1 MAKRTRPFIEKI
13 DARTTRKD
21 RSRQAIL
28 GAYIEL
34 VNETRRQPTALQ
46 IAERAGCSLRLIFQH
61 FADLASLTL
70 AAAQIGYQQA
80 RARADAA
87 KLDGDRQTRIRTHI
101 ERRAHNCETWLPL
114 WSIAVAVHHQSTEMR
129 RLGGLIRKAT
139 LDRLAEMYAPE
150 LACHADVDR
159 RRLLIA
165 LEAITDYESWG
176 RLRDDHGLSVE
187 QASASWVAIIDRLLP
202 PTPVE
207 VHATPKRPTSKP
219 DELSMPVSHDPL
231 SHDPL
236 SHDPLGSGGEIPLAF

>member
-13 DARTTRKD
+13 DARTTRKN

-28 GAYIEL
+28 QAYIEL
-34 VNETRRQPTALQ
+34 VNQTRRQPTALQ

-61 FADLASLTL
+61 FADLPSLTL
-70 AAAQIGYQQA
+70 AAAQIGYAQA

-87 KLDGDRQTRIRTHI
+87 TLDGDRQTRIRTHI

-114 WSIAVAVHHQSTEMR
+114 WSIAVALHDHSPEMVG
-129 RLGGLIRKAT
+129 LGGLVRKAT

-150 LACHADVDR
+150 LASLAEVDR

-176 RLRDDHGLSVE
+176 RLRSDHGLSVE
-187 QASASWVAIIDRLLP
+187 QASASWVTIIDRLLP
-202 PTPVE
+202 PTPAE
-207 VHATPKRPTSKP
+207 VHATSKRPTGKA
-219 DELSMPVSHDPL
+219 DESSTSAAQGPMGSGPL
-231 SHDPL
+231 G
-236 SHDPLGSGGEIPLAF
+236 HDPLGSGGEIPLGF

>member
-1 MAKRTRPFIEKI
+1 MAKRTRPYIEKI

-28 GAYIEL
+28 RAYIEL
-34 VNETRRQPTALQ
+34 VNETHRQPTALQ

-61 FADLASLTL
+61 FADLPSLTL
-70 AAAQIGYQQA
+70 AAAQIGYAQA

-87 KLDGDRQTRIRTHI
+87 TLDGDRQTRIRTHI

-114 WSIAVAVHHQSTEMR
+114 WSIAVALHDQSPEMR
-129 RLGGLIRKAT
+129 RLGGLVRKAT

-150 LACHADVDR
+150 LASLAEVDR

-176 RLRDDHGLSVE
+176 RLRGDNGLSVE
-187 QASASWVAIIDRLLP
+187 QASASWVAIIDRMLP
-202 PTPVE
+202 PTPAEMRV
-207 VHATPKRPTSKP
+207 ASQRPSVGTA
-219 DELSMPVSHDPL
+219 ETSMPVGHDSLGPDPL
-231 SHDPL
+231 S
-236 SHDPLGSGGEIPLAF
+236 SGGETPLAF